1 MKGLHKFSFYNYF
14 KSVTYAPILRVP
26 VLASVLAAYFVMG
39 TTVFGGITSDN
50 GWAFSLAFI
59 CSMVFMAGIIMGN
72 YYNRKPD
79 LVSLMPISPARSI
92 VYRFLSVLVMA
103 VLMIVVMVLVFSCI
117 FLIICMF
124 SLIPGCNEIME
135 EAPDDVVDAVVSYPV
150 GVYGGIFSFAFFMIM
165 YSGGI
170 IAGLIKRQKLRNI
183 FLLCF
188 CAGILLGEILMSLPF
203 MNNPDYSLYSSFK
216 LVSPFLNICYEAMA
230 LPQLCIA
237 LCCVVAAA
245 MFGFAVYLGIRE
257 NKLKSSY

>member
-39 TTVFGGITSDN
+39 SSVFGGITSDN
-50 GWAFSLAFI
+50 GWAFCLAFI

-117 FLIICMF
+117 FLIIYLF
-124 SLIPGCNEIME
+124 SLIPGCNEIMRE
-135 EAPDDVVDAVVSYPV
+135 DTVDDIETVTYPV
-150 GVYGGIFSFAFFMIM
+150 GVYGGIFSFAFFIIM

-188 CAGILLGEILMSLPF
+188 CAGILLAEILISLPF
-203 MNNPDYSLYSSFK
+203 MNNPEYSLYNTFK
-216 LVSPFLNICYEAMA
+216 LVSPFLNICYEAMK

-245 MFGFAVYLGIRE
+245 MFGFAVYMAIRE